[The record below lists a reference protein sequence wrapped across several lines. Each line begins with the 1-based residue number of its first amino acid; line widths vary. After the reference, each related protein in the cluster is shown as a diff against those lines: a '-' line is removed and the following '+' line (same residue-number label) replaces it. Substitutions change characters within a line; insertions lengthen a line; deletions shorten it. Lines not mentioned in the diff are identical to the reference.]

1 MEERKRRNEAEKLR
15 LKQEEE
21 NEEIRVKRELEELE

>member
-1 MEERKRRNEAEKLR
+1 MDERKRRNEAEKLR

-21 NEEIRVKRELEELE
+21 NEEIRVKRELKELE